1 MIYQVNFS
9 RHCSNL
15 ASVAM
20 DVARYIK
27 GSLVR
32 EGTDDPA
39 CQKLHAT
46 LDVLSKNLSTD
57 FSPAGI
63 FFEMTIEYSLTG

>member
-20 DVARYIK
+20 DVVRYIK
-27 GSLVR
+27 GSLMK

-63 FFEMTIEYSLTG
+63 FFGMTIEYSLTG